1 MTIDLQTLKCGE
13 CGSSVLK
20 RTGLNEYTCEHCGSV
35 TLVEDNVSDRL
46 ERVLDQVKN
55 EAGRRLAAEQAQQ
68 QALAMRKVGVV
79 VAVVLG
85 VAVLV
90 GVVGMFVGGRHGDT
104 RSASGTPRSVVAA
117 VADRTIPI
125 DGLKLGEPRQV
136 LVGSGSSAQAKLLV
150 VARNETGKPLS
161 RAGIRA
167 TYYDGDSKLDER
179 SEMLPVAVLEPG
191 ESAPAL
197 IDMPSGKNV
206 TRQELRV
213 QKLAEPYNAVQG
225 PRMAFSRVRLIQ
237 QGERVRLVGRIV
249 NDRKDA
255 AVVGGFEVLAT
266 LYDDAGQVI
275 GFGHGYGQANEVPAG
290 ARTSVDVSIARFG
303 RAAAIAAWDYRIGYS
318 TVEASGSRTPVLSAD
333 RVIRTVGAP
342 ENFNPDLRLGTDDLL
357 ADDSERFDERQLEL
371 LPLVAGRSNIQR
383 PLFLT
388 ELVNRSNDAIVLAPG
403 GAIARFGGNKADGS
417 TAITGLAYLYPGERF
432 PILLEP
438 RDVERITQTRIEWK
452 PMRRAALPGPRKPL
466 EVKVTGTKAET
477 GSVLLNFSQRFSYR
491 SVEVTGSV
499 TNPGTAIVGKVRLW
513 VSLRDR
519 NGQLTGFK
527 LMDNLP
533 AIAPGESVPFQVNV
547 EQNARDFATVTTL
560 YQTE

>member
-20 RTGLNEYTCEHCGSV
+20 RTGLNEYTCDHCGSV

-46 ERVLDQVKN
+46 ERVLNQVKN
-55 EAGRRLAAEQAQQ
+55 EAGRRLAAEE
-68 QALAMRKVGVV
+68 ALRQKLVLRKVGIA
-79 VAVVLG
+79 VAILLGVVL
-85 VAVLV
+85 VFR
-90 GVVGMFVGGRHGDT
+90 VVGLFLFDSRDAT
-104 RSASGTPRSVVAA
+104 SGAPRSVVAA
-117 VADRTIPI
+117 AVDRTIPI
-125 DGLKLGEPRQV
+125 DGLKLNEPRQV
-136 LVGSGSSAQAKLLV
+136 LVGSGSSATPKLLV
-150 VARNETGKPLS
+150 VARNETGKSLS

-179 SEMLPVAVLEPG
+179 SEMLPVSVLEPG
-191 ESAPAL
+191 ESAPVL
-197 IDMPSGKNV
+197 IDMPSGKNI

-213 QKLAEPYNAVQG
+213 QKLAEPYSAVQG
-225 PRMAFSRVRLIQ
+225 PRMVFSRVRLIQ
-237 QGERVRLVGRIV
+237 QGERVRLVGRIA

-255 AVVGGFEVLAT
+255 AVLGGFEVLVT

-275 GFGHGYGQANEVPAG
+275 GFGHGYGQANEIQPG

-303 RAAAIAAWDYRIGYS
+303 RAATIAAWDYRIGYS
-318 TVEASGSRTPVLSAD
+318 TVESSGTRTPVLNAD
-333 RVIRTVGAP
+333 RVIRAAGGP
-342 ENFNPDLRLGTDDLL
+342 EAFNPELRLGTDDLL
-357 ADDSERFDERQLEL
+357 ADDSERFDDKQLEL
-371 LPLVAGRSNIQR
+371 LPLVDGRNNIQQR
-383 PLFLT
+383 LFLG
-388 ELVNRSNDAIVLAPG
+388 ELVNRSADAVVLAPG
-403 GAIARFGGNKADGS
+403 GVISRFSGSKAHGTTNIA
-417 TAITGLAYLYPGERF
+417 GLAYLYPGERF
-432 PILLEP
+432 PIFLEP
-438 RDVERITQTRIEWK
+438 QDMERITTTRIEWK

-477 GSVLLNFSQRFSYR
+477 GSVLLNFSQRFTYK

-499 TNPGTAIVGKVRLW
+499 KNPGTGIVGKVRLW

-527 LMDNLP
+527 LVENLP

-547 EQNARDFATVTTL
+547 EQNGRDFASVTTL

>member
-1 MTIDLQTLKCGE
+1 
-13 CGSSVLK
+13 
-20 RTGLNEYTCEHCGSV
+20 
-35 TLVEDNVSDRL
+35 
-46 ERVLDQVKN
+46 
-55 EAGRRLAAEQAQQ
+55 
-68 QALAMRKVGVV
+68 
-79 VAVVLG
+79 
-85 VAVLV
+85 
-90 GVVGMFVGGRHGDT
+90 
-104 RSASGTPRSVVAA
+104 
-117 VADRTIPI
+117 
-125 DGLKLGEPRQV
+125 
-136 LVGSGSSAQAKLLV
+136 
-150 VARNETGKPLS
+150 
-161 RAGIRA
+161 
-167 TYYDGDSKLDER
+167 
-179 SEMLPVAVLEPG
+179 
-191 ESAPAL
+191 
-197 IDMPSGKNV
+197 
-206 TRQELRV
+206 
-213 QKLAEPYNAVQG
+213 
-225 PRMAFSRVRLIQ
+225 
-237 QGERVRLVGRIV
+237 
-249 NDRKDA
+249 
-255 AVVGGFEVLAT
+255 
-266 LYDDAGQVI
+266 
-275 GFGHGYGQANEVPAG
+275 
-290 ARTSVDVSIARFG
+290 VDVSIARFG

-318 TVEASGSRTPVLSAD
+318 TVEASGSRTPVLSAG

-357 ADDSERFDERQLEL
+357 ADDSERFDEKQLEL

-452 PMRRAALPGPRKPL
+452 PMRRAVLPGPRKPL

>member
-35 TLVEDNVSDRL
+35 TLVEDKVSDRL

-55 EAGRRLAAEQAQQ
+55 EAGRQLAAEA
-68 QALAMRKVGVV
+68 ALRQKLMLRKAGIGV
-79 VAVVLG
+79 AIVLG
-85 VAVLV
+85 AVLV
-90 GVVGMFVGGRHGDT
+90 FQVVGLLFFKSRG
-104 RSASGTPRSVVAA
+104 ASNAPDGQRPVVAA
-117 VADRTIPI
+117 LVDRTIPT
-125 DGLKLGEPRQV
+125 DGVKLGEPRQV
-136 LVGSGSSAQAKLLV
+136 LVGSGSSAQPKLLV

-161 RAGIRA
+161 RASIRA
-167 TYYDGDSKLDER
+167 VYYDGDNRLDER
-179 SEMLPVAVLEPG
+179 SETLPIAVLEPG

-213 QKLAEPYNAVQG
+213 QKLSEPYSTVQG
-225 PRMAFSRVRLIQ
+225 PRLAFARVRLVQ
-237 QGERVRLVGRIV
+237 QGERVRLVGRV
-249 NDRKDA
+249 ANERKDA
-255 AVVGGFEVLAT
+255 TAIGGIEVLVT

-275 GFGHGYGQANEVPAG
+275 GFGHGYGQANELPPG

-318 TVEASGSRTPVLSAD
+318 TLESSGSRTPVRSDD
-333 RVIRTVGAP
+333 RVIRTAGGP

-357 ADDSERFDERQLEL
+357 ADESERFDDKQLEL
-371 LPLVAGRSNIQR
+371 LPLVDGRNNIQQR
-383 PLFLT
+383 LFLG
-388 ELVNRSNDAIVLAPG
+388 ELVNRSADAVVLAPG
-403 GAIARFGGNKADGS
+403 GVISRYSGNKFHGTTNIA
-417 TAITGLAYLYPGERF
+417 GLAYLYPGERF
-432 PILLEP
+432 PIFLEP
-438 RDVERITQTRIEWK
+438 EDMERITQTRIEWK
-452 PMRRAALPGPRKPL
+452 PMRRTALPGPRKPM

-477 GSVLLNFSQRFSYR
+477 GSVLLNFSQRFTYK

-499 TNPGTAIVGKVRLW
+499 KNPGNGIVGKVRLW

-527 LMDNLP
+527 MVDNLP

-547 EQNARDFATVTTL
+547 EQNGRDFASVSTL

>member
-20 RTGLNEYTCEHCGSV
+20 RTGLNEYTCDHCGSV

-46 ERVLDQVKN
+46 ERVLNQVKN
-55 EAGRRLAAEQAQQ
+55 EAGRRLAAEE
-68 QALAMRKVGVV
+68 ALRQKLMLRKVGI
-79 VAVVLG
+79 AIAILLGVVL
-85 VAVLV
+85 VFR
-90 GVVGMFVGGRHGDT
+90 VVGLFLFDSRDA
-104 RSASGTPRSVVAA
+104 ASGAPRSVVAA
-117 VADRTIPI
+117 AVDRTIPV
-125 DGLKLGEPRQV
+125 DGLKLNEPRQV
-136 LVGSGSSAQAKLLV
+136 LVGSGSSAMPKLLV
-150 VARNETGKPLS
+150 VARNETGKSLS

-179 SEMLPVAVLEPG
+179 SEMLPVSVLEPG
-191 ESAPAL
+191 ESAPVL

-213 QKLAEPYNAVQG
+213 QKLAEPYSAVQG

-237 QGERVRLVGRIV
+237 QGERVRLVGRIA

-255 AVVGGFEVLAT
+255 TVLGGFEVLVT

-275 GFGHGYGQANEVPAG
+275 GFGHGYGQANEIQPG
-290 ARTSVDVSIARFG
+290 TRTSMDVSIARFG
-303 RAAAIAAWDYRIGYS
+303 RATAIAAWDYRIGYS
-318 TVEASGSRTPVLSAD
+318 TVESSGTRTPVLNAD
-333 RVIRTVGAP
+333 RVIRTVGGP
-342 ENFNPDLRLGTDDLL
+342 EAFNPELRLGTDDLL
-357 ADDSERFDERQLEL
+357 ADDSERFDDKQLEL
-371 LPLVAGRSNIQR
+371 LPLVDGRNNIQQR
-383 PLFLT
+383 LFLG
-388 ELVNRSNDAIVLAPG
+388 ELVNRSTDAVVLAPG
-403 GAIARFGGNKADGS
+403 GVISRFSGSKAHG
-417 TAITGLAYLYPGERF
+417 TTNITGLAYLYPGERF
-432 PILLEP
+432 PIFLEP
-438 RDVERITQTRIEWK
+438 EDMERITATRIEWK

-477 GSVLLNFSQRFSYR
+477 GSVLLNFSQRFSYK

-499 TNPGTAIVGKVRLW
+499 KNPGTGIVGKVRLW

-527 LMDNLP
+527 LVENLP

-547 EQNARDFATVTTL
+547 EQNGRDFASVTTL

>member
-20 RTGLNEYTCEHCGSV
+20 RTGLNEYTCDHCGSV

-46 ERVLDQVKN
+46 ERVLNQVKN
-55 EAGRRLAAEQAQQ
+55 EAGRRLAAEE
-68 QALAMRKVGVV
+68 ALRQKLVLRKVGIA
-79 VAVVLG
+79 VAILLGVVL
-85 VAVLV
+85 VFR
-90 GVVGMFVGGRHGDT
+90 VVGLFLFDSRDAT
-104 RSASGTPRSVVAA
+104 SGAPRSVVAA
-117 VADRTIPI
+117 AVDRTIPI
-125 DGLKLGEPRQV
+125 DGLKLNEPRQV
-136 LVGSGSSAQAKLLV
+136 LVGSGSSATPKLLV
-150 VARNETGKPLS
+150 VARNETGKSLS

-179 SEMLPVAVLEPG
+179 SEMLPVSVLEPG
-191 ESAPAL
+191 ESAPVL
-197 IDMPSGKNV
+197 IDMPSGKNI

-213 QKLAEPYNAVQG
+213 QKLAEPYSAVQG
-225 PRMAFSRVRLIQ
+225 PRMVFSRVRLIQ
-237 QGERVRLVGRIV
+237 QGERVRLVGRIA

-255 AVVGGFEVLAT
+255 TVLGGFEVLVT

-275 GFGHGYGQANEVPAG
+275 GFGHGYGQANEIQPG

-303 RAAAIAAWDYRIGYS
+303 RAATIAAWDYRIGYS
-318 TVEASGSRTPVLSAD
+318 TVESSGTRTPVLNAD
-333 RVIRTVGAP
+333 RVIRAAGGP
-342 ENFNPDLRLGTDDLL
+342 EAFNPELRLGTDDLL
-357 ADDSERFDERQLEL
+357 ADDSERFDDKQLEL
-371 LPLVAGRSNIQR
+371 LPLVDGRNNIQQR
-383 PLFLT
+383 LFLG
-388 ELVNRSNDAIVLAPG
+388 ELVNRSADAVVLAPG
-403 GAIARFGGNKADGS
+403 GVISRFSGSKAHGTTNIA
-417 TAITGLAYLYPGERF
+417 GLAYLYPGERF
-432 PILLEP
+432 PIFLEP
-438 RDVERITQTRIEWK
+438 QDMERITTTRIEWK

-477 GSVLLNFSQRFSYR
+477 GSVLLNFSQRFTYK

-499 TNPGTAIVGKVRLW
+499 KNPGTGIVGKVRLW

-527 LMDNLP
+527 LVENLP

-547 EQNARDFATVTTL
+547 EQNGRDFASVTTL

>member
-55 EAGRRLAAEQAQQ
+55 EAGRRLAADEARR
-68 QALAMRKVGVV
+68 QALVMRKAGIAVAAG
-79 VAVVLG
+79 VAVV
-85 VAVLV
+85 VVISLV
-90 GVVGMFVGGRHGDT
+90 GVFVGGRNADT
-104 RSASGTPRSVVAA
+104 RGASGTRSVVAA
-117 VADRTIPI
+117 MADRTIPT

-136 LVGSGSSAQAKLLV
+136 LVGSGSSARPKLLV
-150 VARNETGKPLS
+150 VARNETGKQLA

-167 TYYDGDSKLDER
+167 VYYDGDSKLDER
-179 SEMLPVAVLEPG
+179 SEMLPLAVLEPG
-191 ESAPAL
+191 ESAPLL

-213 QKLAEPYNAVQG
+213 QKLSEPYSAAQG
-225 PRMAFSRVRLIQ
+225 PRMAFSRARLVQ
-237 QGERVRLVGRIV
+237 QGERVRLVGRVV

-255 AVVGGFEVLAT
+255 AALGGIEVLVT

-275 GFGHGYGQANEVPAG
+275 GFGQGYGQANEIAAG
-290 ARTSVDVSIARFG
+290 AHTSVDVSIARFG

-318 TVEASGSRTPVLSAD
+318 TLEASGGRTPVLSAD
-333 RVIRTVGAP
+333 RVIRTAGGP

-357 ADDSERFDERQLEL
+357 AEDSERFDDRQLEL
-371 LPLVAGRSNIQR
+371 LPLVDGRNNIQQR
-383 PLFLT
+383 LFLG
-388 ELVNRSNDAIVLAPG
+388 ELVNRSADAVVLAPG
-403 GAIARFGGNKADGS
+403 GVISRYSGNKFHGTTNIA
-417 TAITGLAYLYPGERF
+417 GLAYLYPGERF
-432 PILLEP
+432 PIFLEP
-438 RDVERITQTRIEWK
+438 EDMERITQTRIEWK
-452 PMRRAALPGPRKPL
+452 PMRRAALPGPRKPM
-466 EVKVTGTKAET
+466 EVKVTGTRAET
-477 GSVLLNFSQRFSYR
+477 GSVLLNFSQRFTYK

-499 TNPGTAIVGKVRLW
+499 KNPGNSIVGKVRLW

-527 LMDNLP
+527 LVDNLP

-547 EQNARDFATVTTL
+547 EQNGRDFASVTTL

>member
-55 EAGRRLAAEQAQQ
+55 EAGRRLAADEARR
-68 QALAMRKVGVV
+68 QALVMRKAGIAVAAG
-79 VAVVLG
+79 VAVVL
-85 VAVLV
+85 VISLV
-90 GVVGMFVGGRHGDT
+90 GVFVGGRSADT
-104 RSASGTPRSVVAA
+104 RGAPGTRSVVAA
-117 VADRTIPI
+117 VTDRTIPT

-136 LVGSGSSAQAKLLV
+136 LVGSGSSARPKLLV
-150 VARNETGKPLS
+150 VARNETGKPLA

-167 TYYDGDSKLDER
+167 VYYDGDSKLDER
-179 SEMLPVAVLEPG
+179 SEMLPLAVLEPG
-191 ESAPAL
+191 ESAPLL

-213 QKLAEPYNAVQG
+213 QKLSEPYSAARG
-225 PRMAFSRVRLIQ
+225 PRMAFSRARLVQ
-237 QGERVRLVGRIV
+237 QGERVRLVGRVV

-255 AVVGGFEVLAT
+255 AALGGIEVLVT

-275 GFGHGYGQANEVPAG
+275 GFGQGYGQANEIAAG
-290 ARTSVDVSIARFG
+290 AHTSVDVSIARFG

-318 TVEASGSRTPVLSAD
+318 TLEASGGRTPVLSAD
-333 RVIRTVGAP
+333 RVIRTAGGP

-357 ADDSERFDERQLEL
+357 AEDSERFDDKQLEL
-371 LPLVAGRSNIQR
+371 LPLVDGRNNIQQR
-383 PLFLT
+383 LFLG
-388 ELVNRSNDAIVLAPG
+388 ELVNRSADAVVLAPG
-403 GAIARFGGNKADGS
+403 GVISRYSGNKFHGTTNIA
-417 TAITGLAYLYPGERF
+417 GLAYLYPGERF
-432 PILLEP
+432 PIFLEP
-438 RDVERITQTRIEWK
+438 EDMERITQTRIEWK
-452 PMRRAALPGPRKPL
+452 PMRRAALPGPRKPM
-466 EVKVTGTKAET
+466 EVKVTGTRAET
-477 GSVLLNFSQRFSYR
+477 GSVLLNFSQRFTYK

-499 TNPGTAIVGKVRLW
+499 KNPGNGIVGKVRLW

-527 LMDNLP
+527 LVDNLP

-547 EQNARDFATVTTL
+547 EQNGRDFASVTTL